1 MSMTMGIW
9 KLLWPVRAWWHKGLE
24 EGDYFP
30 DFTLSDEAGRGY
42 TLSDNPAGKL
52 TVLWLTNL
60 CEDCRSKVP
69 LLEELRREA
78 GDGVRILAVS
88 LLGDDATL
96 LRQVSALCGFPILMD
111 PEDIVDHKLGL
122 PHPPQ
127 TCPLHNL
134 FILDKDGRVVFRHHL
149 SALKP
154 ETFRALWRSYLDRPP
169 ELMKEVRPT

>member
-1 MSMTMGIW
+1 MSLTMDVW
-9 KLLWPVRAWWHKGLE
+9 KLLWPVRAWLHKGLE
-24 EGDYFP
+24 KGDYFP
-30 DFTLSDEAGRGY
+30 DFTLSDLSGRGY
-42 TLSDNPAGKL
+42 TLSANPGGKM
-52 TVLWLTNL
+52 TVVWLTNL

-78 GDGVRILAVS
+78 GDRFRILAVS

-96 LRQVSALCGFPILMD
+96 PRQAAALCGFPFLMD

-122 PHPPQ
+122 RHPPQ

-154 ETFRALWRSYLDRPP
+154 EAFRALWQGHVPRPRN
-169 ELMKEVRPT
+169 L